1 MIIKWCFMEEEWKR
15 LELEILNCSKCR
27 LSNSR
32 TRAVPGEGDK
42 KALVMFI
49 GEAPGEKEDEQG
61 RPFVGPAGKLLT
73 ELIESTGYKRSDA
86 YITNVVKCRPPGNRD
101 PEEDEIETCLPYLLK
116 QIDLIKPKIIVTLG
130 RHAGSTIFKLAGLK
144 WTSMTGNHGR
154 VYTGRIQGREVKIIP
169 TYHPASALYKPP
181 LRRVLEEDFKNTIK
195 PTIDEEMGK
204 KPQPR
209 GKTLLD
215 YI

>member
-1 MIIKWCFMEEEWKR
+1 MIIEWCFMEEEWKR

-73 ELIESTGYKRSDA
+73 ELIESTGYKRSDV
-86 YITNVVKCRPPGNRD
+86 YITNVVKCR
-101 PEEDEIETCLPYLLK
+101 T
-116 QIDLIKPKIIVTLG
+116 
-130 RHAGSTIFKLAGLK
+130 
-144 WTSMTGNHGR
+144 TG
-154 VYTGRIQGREVKIIP
+154 
-169 TYHPASALYKPP
+169 
-181 LRRVLEEDFKNTIK
+181 
-195 PTIDEEMGK
+195 
-204 KPQPR
+204 
-209 GKTLLD
+209 
-215 YI
+215 